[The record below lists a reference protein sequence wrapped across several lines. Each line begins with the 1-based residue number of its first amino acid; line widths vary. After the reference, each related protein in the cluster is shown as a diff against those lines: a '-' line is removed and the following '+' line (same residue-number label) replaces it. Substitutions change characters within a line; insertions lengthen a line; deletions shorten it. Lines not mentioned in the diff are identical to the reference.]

1 VVAQGA
7 TLAVPDKKVVT
18 DMAEDNLVYSEKEYL
33 NIVKGMVEEL
43 KFGQITIVVQDG
55 KVVQLEQNKKIRIKN

>member
-1 VVAQGA
+1 
-7 TLAVPDKKVVT
+7 
-18 DMAEDNLVYSEKEYL
+18 MAEDNLAYSEKEYL

>member
-1 VVAQGA
+1 MAA
-7 TLAVPDKKVVT
+7 PDKKVVT
-18 DMAEDNLVYSEKEYL
+18 DMAEDNLAYSEKEYL

>member
-1 VVAQGA
+1 
-7 TLAVPDKKVVT
+7 LAAPDKKVVT
-18 DMAEDNLVYSEKEYL
+18 DMAEDNLAYSEKEYL

>member
-1 VVAQGA
+1 
-7 TLAVPDKKVVT
+7 LAVPDKKVVT
-18 DMAEDNLVYSEKEYL
+18 DMAEDNLAYSEKEYL